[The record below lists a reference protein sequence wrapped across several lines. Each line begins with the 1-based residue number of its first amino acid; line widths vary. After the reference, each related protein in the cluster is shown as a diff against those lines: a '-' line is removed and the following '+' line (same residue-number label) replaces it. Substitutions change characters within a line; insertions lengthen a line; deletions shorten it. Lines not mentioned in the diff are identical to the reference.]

1 MELLDRYLKAVSK
14 GLPEEQR
21 ADIINELSED
31 IRSEMED
38 QEAELRRPLTEGEQQ
53 AILKRHGN
61 PLLLAARYRHDD
73 RTLTIGWQLV
83 GPALFPFYV
92 KVLSFNLGLTFIVV
106 ATIFIALAISGQ
118 KISFQDISSTVLLQ
132 MFIQLS
138 IVTLIFSLIQKHL
151 NNHPDKWSLGG
162 IGGVHLDLKI
172 EKKIHLRTGVDNQ
185 VSRFESLSIIVA
197 SAVALVWLAEVQR
210 HPFLIFGPAAY
221 FLKLAPIWYQVYPA
235 IVLLTFIGMARAA
248 INLFRPDW
256 TRFRAISQILIET
269 AGSGIVFLLLK
280 AGTWVVLAE
289 PTASHATDY
298 SRALAIVNQC
308 IFYGL
313 MVGAVI
319 SVTQVALTVVRLVRS
334 RRNSPATSS
343 LDHVSERN

>member
-1 MELLDRYLKAVSK
+1 
-14 GLPEEQR
+14 
-21 ADIINELSED
+21 
-31 IRSEMED
+31 
-38 QEAELRRPLTEGEQQ
+38 
-53 AILKRHGN
+53 
-61 PLLLAARYRHDD
+61 
-73 RTLTIGWQLV
+73 
-83 GPALFPFYV
+83 V

-118 KISFQDISSTVLLQ
+118 KISFHDISSTVLLQ

-151 NNHPDKWSLGG
+151 NNHPGKWSLGG

-172 EKKIHLRTGVDNQ
+172 DKKIHLRKGADNP
-185 VSRFESLSIIVA
+185 VSRFESVSIIVA

-221 FLKLAPIWYQVYPA
+221 FLRLAPIWYLLYPA
-235 IVLLTFIGMARAA
+235 IVLLTFVGMARAA

-256 TRFRAISQILIET
+256 TRFRGISQIIIET
-269 AGSGIVFLLLK
+269 AGVGIVYLLLR
-280 AGTWVVLAE
+280 AGSWVVLAV
-289 PTASHATDY
+289 PTASQPPDY

-308 IFYGL
+308 IYYGL
-313 MVGAVI
+313 LVAAVI
-319 SVTQVALTVVRLVRS
+319 SVTQVALTIVRLVRK
-334 RRNSPATSS
+334 RRNSPSTSG